1 MRGAG
6 LAASSPPLQSHYLAP
21 PLQVRVVGVNAPVPP
36 EMRVL
41 ALDSVFDAGARR
53 RIVVPPRSTVADMVA
68 AAYPGAPMALRRD
81 IVRAFID
88 GIEVPVEAWSQA
100 RPKIGTTVMLR
111 PVPQGDVLR
120 NVLTIAVAVSAV
132 ALGQFYGPLLA
143 NSLVF
148 GAGAGGSGALGS
160 VLSAGITGS
169 TLIAGTLLINAF
181 VPARTDEKQKPTYAI
196 QGMQNQLTPNGAV
209 PFILG
214 FVRYA
219 PPYAARPY
227 TKAVGDYRYVI
238 AAFCSGYGPLEVS
251 DWRIGD
257 TPIERYSDVVL
268 ETRQGYPDDARLTL
282 YPQQVIEEPLSV
294 ELLTP
299 ILPTGGPQIRT
310 TAADCTYCEIDT
322 TYPAGVYGKNKD
334 GADVTFTV
342 AIGTRFR
349 LAGTEAWTT
358 GPAIV
363 VTSKKPKA
371 ITRTTR
377 IDFPT
382 RGRYEIELLR
392 QTTDWDEADQSKR
405 DVQYSGR
412 SSWTA
417 LRSFRPEYPI
427 NFDKPLA
434 LAACQI
440 RATGQ
445 LNGTLDALNAM
456 MRTVCPD
463 WDAGTGTWVER
474 TSNNP
479 ASLFRYVLTGPAISY
494 PLTADEVAA
503 LGEWHAF
510 CVAKGLTYNRAH
522 DYEASV
528 LDVLSDIA
536 AAGRASPQD
545 SGTAWGVVIDRAM
558 DFVSAHISPRN
569 SWGFQGE
576 RPYVVFPDAFRVT
589 FLDETNGFKQAERV
603 VPWPGFEGT
612 PKVVERLDL
621 PGVTNPDMV
630 WRETRRRQHELILRR
645 DTYTV
650 NQDFEATGFGRGDM
664 VRLSHDV
671 LERTQ
676 VAARVLSVSGDRV
689 VLDEAVVF
697 ERGQAYACR
706 FRMHDG
712 TSVLRPVVGYGET
725 RVLKLDGQGASPVGP
740 TEDNPSG
747 ELALF
752 GPSTRESFACTV
764 KGIEA
769 MENLTA
775 RITLVDHAPEIE
787 ALIDAEVPPP
797 WSGRVGDEAQETV
810 GAPQVPMIL
819 DVVSGRQ
826 ASGQA
831 TTDNP
836 YPVVVLMQAAAG
848 ETQTVAQFQARYRK
862 VGATAWTEESAPAAA
877 GSVLLDGYTTADKGA
892 QIEVQPRAVA
902 NQGTLSPWG
911 DTVVH
916 VIAAS
921 DPAAPDAPP
930 DLQATTPTPGAIHVE
945 VRSSQSP
952 RTTTT
957 QIYLAQGASAPFS
970 SAQKV
975 GAPLNGGPNT
985 PLAYDITGLTAG
997 TVYRVWATSSD
1008 SDAPPNE
1015 SAPVGPVNATVG

>member
-1 MRGAG
+1 M
-6 LAASSPPLQSHYLAP
+6 
-21 PLQVRVVGVNAPVPP
+21 
-36 EMRVL
+36 
-41 ALDSVFDAGARR
+41 
-53 RIVVPPRSTVADMVA
+53 
-68 AAYPGAPMALRRD
+68 
-81 IVRAFID
+81 
-88 GIEVPVEAWSQA
+88 
-100 RPKIGTTVMLR
+100 
-111 PVPQGDVLR
+111 
-120 NVLTIAVAVSAV
+120 
-132 ALGQFYGPLLA
+132 
-143 NSLVF
+143 
-148 GAGAGGSGALGS
+148 
-160 VLSAGITGS
+160 
-169 TLIAGTLLINAF
+169 
-181 VPARTDEKQKPTYAI
+181 
-196 QGMQNQLTPNGAV
+196 
-209 PFILG
+209 
-214 FVRYA
+214 
-219 PPYAARPY
+219 
-227 TKAVGDYRYVI
+227 
-238 AAFCSGYGPLEVS
+238 S

-268 ETRQGYPDDARLTL
+268 ETRSGLPDDARLSL

-294 ELLTP
+294 ELLTGL
-299 ILPTGGPQIRT
+299 LPTGGPQIRT
-310 TAADCTYCEIDT
+310 TAADCTACEIDT
-322 TYPAGVYGKNKD
+322 TYPAGVYGKNRD
-334 GADVTFTV
+334 GVDVTFSV
-342 AIGTRFR
+342 AIGTRYR
-349 LAGTEAWTT
+349 LAGTEAWAA
-358 GPAIV
+358 GPPIV

-371 ITRTTR
+371 ITRTTL
-377 IDFPT
+377 ITFPI

-392 QTTDWDEADQSKR
+392 QTVDWDESDQSKR

-463 WDAGTGTWVER
+463 WDAGVGTWVER

-494 PLTADEVAA
+494 PLTEDEVAT

-558 DFVSAHISPRN
+558 EYVAAHISPRN

-589 FLDETNGFKQAERV
+589 FLDETNDFKQAERV

-621 PGVTNPDMV
+621 PGVTNPEMV
-630 WRETRRRQHELILRR
+630 WRETRRRQHELIRRR

-650 NQDFEATGFGRGDM
+650 NQDFEATGFGRGDL

-676 VAARVLSVSGDRV
+676 VAARVVRVSGQRV
-689 VLDEAVVF
+689 TLDEPVTF
-697 ERGQAYACR
+697 ETGQSYACR

-712 TSVLRPVVGYGET
+712 TSVLRPVKGFGTTHTILME
-725 RVLKLDGQGASPVGP
+725 GQGTAPIGT

-752 GPSTRESFACTV
+752 GPATRESFACTV

-797 WSGRVGDEAQETV
+797 WSGRVGVEAQETV

-826 ASGQA
+826 AAGQA

-836 YPVVVLMQAAAG
+836 YPVVVLVQAAAG
-848 ETQTVAQFQARYRK
+848 ETQTVAQFGARHRK
-862 VGATAWTEESAPAAA
+862 VGTTTWAEETAPVVA
-877 GSVLLDGYTTADKGA
+877 GSVLLDGYTTADKGV

-902 NQGTLSPWG
+902 SQGTPSSWG
-911 DTVVH
+911 ETAVH
-916 VIAAS
+916 AIAAS
-921 DPAAPDAPP
+921 DPDAPDVPP
-930 DLQATTPTPGAIHVE
+930 DLRATTPTTGAIHVE

-975 GAPLNGGPNT
+975 GPALNGGPNT
-985 PLAYDITGLTAG
+985 PLVYDITGLTAG
-997 TVYRVWATSSD
+997 TVYRLWATSSD

-1015 SAPVGPVNATVG
+1015 SAPRGPVNATVG